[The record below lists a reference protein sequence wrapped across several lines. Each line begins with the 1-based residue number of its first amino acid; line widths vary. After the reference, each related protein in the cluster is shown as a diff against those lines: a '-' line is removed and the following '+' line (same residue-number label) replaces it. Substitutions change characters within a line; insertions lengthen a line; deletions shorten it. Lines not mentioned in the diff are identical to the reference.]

1 MKEWKTTI
9 SASTIRSGR
18 ETYRDHILASRL
30 KSKEDNAPEITLR
43 LRDLTLQSVRQDIDH
58 HRENSCRN

>member
-9 SASTIRSGR
+9 SASTN
-18 ETYRDHILASRL
+18 RDHILASRL

-43 LRDLTLQSVRQDIDH
+43 LRDLTLQSVRQDN
-58 HRENSCRN
+58 RENSYRN